1 MTKLYVVVKN
11 EIIHEIDTS
20 KGDVTALPLFGA
32 DMALL
37 NESHIEAMKR
47 NLACTEKDIFD
58 AMEIVDKRAELLDE

>member
-20 KGDVTALPLFGA
+20 KGDVTALPLFGD

-37 NESHIEAMKR
+37 NEKHISNMKSSLNCSEAD
-47 NLACTEKDIFD
+47 AFD
-58 AMEIVDKRAELLDE
+58 ALGIVDKRVEPMEK

>member
-20 KGDVTALPLFGA
+20 KGDVTALPLFGD

-37 NESHIEAMKR
+37 NESHIEAMKQ
-47 NLACTEKDIFD
+47 NLACTEKDIFA
-58 AMEIVDKRAELLDE
+58 AMELVDKRAELLDE